1 MRNMLSSETGGKA
14 GDAKDAACYEVK
26 EKEKVLVNDDKRK
39 EVITSRDYLRKDLG
53 ILIPSQAGGER
64 NEEDSDSL

>member
-1 MRNMLSSETGGKA
+1 MLRI
-14 GDAKDAACYEVK
+14 K

-64 NEEDSDSL
+64 NEEDSDCL